1 MNHGD
6 TILSFSKIL
15 VGIDQSESSDLTFE
29 YAIRLSKLSG
39 AKIYLVYVIEIPQ
52 AANSF
57 VGISDLEKYF
67 EEEAQKLLDRIVM
80 RVAKKFN
87 LGENVDNL
95 ERIIKKGHPSK
106 VILDLSKSIGVDL
119 IVVGSRGI
127 GGVKEF
133 LLGSVSH
140 TIARHASVP
149 VLIVK

>member
-52 AANSF
+52 AASSF

-87 LGENVDNL
+87 LGENVDNI

-140 TIARHASVP
+140 TIARHSSVP

>member
-1 MNHGD
+1 
-6 TILSFSKIL
+6 
-15 VGIDQSESSDLTFE
+15 
-29 YAIRLSKLSG
+29 
-39 AKIYLVYVIEIPQ
+39 
-52 AANSF
+52 
-57 VGISDLEKYF
+57 
-67 EEEAQKLLDRIVM
+67 M

-87 LGENVDNL
+87 LGENVDNI

>member
-52 AANSF
+52 AADSF

-67 EEEAQKLLDRIVM
+67 GEEAQKLLDRIVM

-87 LGENVDNL
+87 LGENVDNI

>member
-1 MNHGD
+1 MNRID
-6 TILSFSKIL
+6 TISPFSKIL
-15 VGIDQSESSDLTFE
+15 VGIDQSESSNLTFE
-29 YAIRLSKLSG
+29 YALRLSKLSG
-39 AKIYLVYVIEIPQ
+39 AKIYLVYVIQIPQ
-52 AANSF
+52 AAGSF
-57 VGISDLEKYF
+57 VGISDLEKYL
-67 EEEAQKLLDRIVM
+67 EEEAQKLLDSIVM

-87 LGENVDNL
+87 FGKNVNNI

-133 LLGSVSH
+133 LLGSISH
-140 TIARHASVP
+140 TVARHASVP